1 MYKWS
6 TKRAAESHGIPRS
19 TLQRYLKQCEKDG
32 SVEKKT
38 MGKDSILSAEQE
50 KE

>member
-19 TLQRYLKQCEKDG
+19 TLQRYLKQCKRDG

-38 MGKDSILSAEQE
+38 RFCLQSRKRN
-50 KE
+50 